1 VGITD
6 VVRGARRTLAGL
18 QPHRVGQEEDE
29 RRLVQLHIDL
39 VVNDDGVRGNAGEAT
54 DLRGPTQDAYDA
66 YLDAVRRRR
75 AWFTLAGTASFLI
88 ASVAGYLV
96 LGEVRDVDASVF
108 RDPAATEQYLLTS
121 GLVGIGVV
129 LLGTAGVL
137 LVLGSTKATWFVVAG
152 VSWTLFAAV
161 SPFVWLSVD
170 PAFAL
175 AAVASIVVFAGVGA
189 LLMSVSAVVVQSL
202 FRMGLRHA
210 VITSLGDCLAL
221 ALYGSVLR
229 AHMPYDQVGEGPGV
243 YTVTRVATPLSPYV
257 RTSLAAELERAAH
270 TVVRES
276 RGTSPGNAPIVAEAV
291 RDYAL
296 RVAGAFA
303 GLAGATVIGGA
314 GVDDR
319 VRASLIAGYTAACQG
334 RWDELARAEP
344 VAWRDSRTRAL
355 VTRGVTVAALVV
367 AALVVTP
374 RVLTGSTSDDVR
386 NILLGASLLAL
397 TDPRGALLSVR
408 DSFRTGL
415 ADR

>member
-1 VGITD
+1 MGITD

-96 LGEVRDVDASVF
+96 LGEVRDADASVF

-229 AHMPYDQVGEGPGV
+229 AHMPYDGSVRGLVSTQSRGSPHRSARTCAPRWPPSWNERRTPWSGSRAGRLRGMRRSSPKQCATTPFGS
-243 YTVTRVATPLSPYV
+243 RVLSPA
-257 RTSLAAELERAAH
+257 L
-270 TVVRES
+270 
-276 RGTSPGNAPIVAEAV
+276 PAP
-291 RDYAL
+291 R
-296 RVAGAFA
+296 
-303 GLAGATVIGGA
+303 
-314 GVDDR
+314 
-319 VRASLIAGYTAACQG
+319 
-334 RWDELARAEP
+334 
-344 VAWRDSRTRAL
+344 
-355 VTRGVTVAALVV
+355 
-367 AALVVTP
+367 
-374 RVLTGSTSDDVR
+374 
-386 NILLGASLLAL
+386 
-397 TDPRGALLSVR
+397 
-408 DSFRTGL
+408 
-415 ADR
+415 